1 MSTVNE
7 WQGGTEW
14 RDDMPVPST
23 DQARRTDGGWTRDP
37 DVADRD
43 HKAMRLRASG
53 WTYHAIAQEL
63 GYASRGHARTQIE
76 RAYLADARP
85 NVEAYREAM
94 DDQLDQLVERITK
107 VMDTRHLKVNAG
119 QVVFDPTSGG
129 LLEDD
134 APILA
139 AADRILKV
147 LERRAKLHGLDA
159 PTKVQAQV
167 ASVRV
172 TVDGAEDV

>member
-1 MSTVNE
+1 M
-7 WQGGTEW
+7 
-14 RDDMPVPST
+14 T
-23 DQARRTDGGWTRDP
+23 DQARDATGSFTRDP
-37 DVADRD
+37 DKAERNR
-43 HKAMRLRASG
+43 KAMRLRAQGWSLQRIVDESG
-53 WTYHAIAQEL
+53 L
-63 GYASRGHARTQIE
+63 GFTD
-76 RAYLADARP
+76 RAHVLKQVNSAYRQDAAP
-85 NVEAYREAM
+85 DIEAYRETM
-94 DDQLDQLVERITK
+94 DSQLDNLVDRITK
-107 VMDTRHLKVNAG
+107 VMETRHLKVNAG
-119 QVVFDPTSGG
+119 QVVFNPESGG

>member
-1 MSTVNE
+1 
-7 WQGGTEW
+7 
-14 RDDMPVPST
+14 
-23 DQARRTDGGWTRDP
+23 
-37 DVADRD
+37 
-43 HKAMRLRASG
+43 
-53 WTYHAIAQEL
+53 
-63 GYASRGHARTQIE
+63 
-76 RAYLADARP
+76 
-85 NVEAYREAM
+85 
-94 DDQLDQLVERITK
+94 
-107 VMDTRHLKVNAG
+107 
-119 QVVFDPTSGG
+119 VVFDPTSGG